1 MKQVDHSVPFPPRL
15 SLMRFFL
22 SGSKRVFVLGMFS
35 ASFVS
40 LLDMIVPRIITFTV
54 DSGFSY

>member
-1 MKQVDHSVPFPPRL
+1 
-15 SLMRFFL
+15 MRSFL

>member
-1 MKQVDHSVPFPPRL
+1 
-15 SLMRFFL
+15 MRFFL
-22 SGSKRVFVLGMFS
+22 RGSKRVFVVGMLS

-54 DSGFSY
+54 DSVIGMSQFRIE